1 MALNTIKG
9 SLIGDGSVTSADL
22 DNTGVTAGSYGSS
35 SQVPVITVDAKGRI
49 TAASQTAVAGVSN
62 VTYDAASG
70 VLTITTSDGGS
81 YTVDMNVGTSDTPT
95 LTGLILD
102 GANPSLQFHTDAV
115 DDWEIQMDDTSKEMD
130 FIYNGGIKATLTSAG
145 ALTTNSLTTGT
156 VSNNADLT
164 IASTSSLH
172 DLMIQAARNIRLWV
186 GNSELHRFAS
196 NGSVGIGTLNNTGY
210 KLSIYES
217 TPEVNGNALPTSV
230 VNIGCYTNS
239 VGEGPTIDFNS
250 RWMGGYEATTPT
262 STTGWTVG
270 RIGAVYDNE
279 VSNGGALVFYTHS
292 GTSASGS
299 AGNTQVSEK
308 VRIKPNGNV
317 GIGTATP
324 QVELH
329 VSSSDYPYVRTSATG
344 YTGLDIGQNSDT
356 GEGLI
361 KLRDQQSLSFWT
373 ADTKRAEF
381 TSDGHFVPGAT
392 DTYDLGNTSFVW
404 RNIYTGD
411 LHLSNEA
418 KTEGNEV
425 DGTKGNW
432 TIQEGE
438 EHLYIIN
445 NKSGKKYRFALEEIQ

>member
-1 MALNTIKG
+1 MALNKIKG

-102 GANPSLQFHTDAV
+102 GANPSLQFHTDAA

-130 FIYNGGIKATLTSAG
+130 FIYNGGIKAALTSAG

-196 NGSVGIGTLNNTGY
+196 NGSVGINTTSPSS
-210 KLSIYES
+210 KL
-217 TPEVNGNALPTSV
+217 EVNGSVKIKTNGDPYLRIVDMDGDGTAALQLLENTD
-230 VNIGCYTNS
+230 GLT
-239 VGEGPTIDFNS
+239 F
-250 RWMGGYEATTPT
+250 GYEHKYDGDNNQYRFRAFNNAALIDVYYLNRT
-262 STTGWTVG
+262 SPD
-270 RIGAVYDNE
+270 IN
-279 VSNGGALVFYTHS
+279 FY
-292 GTSASGS
+292 GS
-299 AGNTQVSEK
+299 LIPAD
-308 VRIKPNGNV
+308 
-317 GIGTATP
+317 TAKN
-324 QVELH
+324 LG
-329 VSSSDYPYVRTSATG
+329 SSSSPWA
-344 YTGLDIGQNSDT
+344 
-356 GEGLI
+356 
-361 KLRDQQSLSFWT
+361 
-373 ADTKRAEF
+373 
-381 TSDGHFVPGAT
+381 
-392 DTYDLGNTSFVW
+392 
-404 RNIYTGD
+404 NIYTQD
-411 LHLSNEA
+411 LLLSNELRP
-418 KTEGNEV
+418 EGNEV

-445 NKSGKKYRFALEEIQ
+445 NKNGKKYRFALEEIQ